1 MYRREDGDAEDFFRP
16 VLTKKVLALDVKV
29 CISDVNIGKNE
40 VYNSLY
46 AGIPSKK
53 VYVQIGRASCRER
66 V

>member
-53 VYVQIGRASCRER
+53 A
-66 V
+66 

>member
-29 CISDVNIGKNE
+29 CMSDVNIGKNE

-53 VYVQIGRASCRER
+53 VYVRLL
-66 V
+66 